1 VVGANE
7 CTSVVGNF
15 DGHGSAPMQYG
26 VHRLMQHDQG
36 FTGSHRTPP
45 LGDYSLRIT
54 PAAARAIINTTI
66 MQHVPTF
73 LAVLMAITMQ
83 QYYTMCIARWRR
95 FVTKR
100 HHQAGTCSIIAQS
113 DTPKLLFWTFHHEK
127 GLQRQRHCF
136 RHFIVKKSF
145 S

>member
-1 VVGANE
+1 MNE

-15 DGHGSAPMQYG
+15 DCHGSAPMQYG
-26 VHRLMQHDQG
+26 VHRPMQHDQG

-45 LGDYSLRIT
+45 LGDYSLRIA

-66 MQHVPTF
+66 MQHIPTF

-83 QYYTMCIARWRR
+83 QYYTMCIARWKK

-100 HHQAGTCSIIAQS
+100 HHQVGFDPLLPHQTRQS
-113 DTPKLLFWTFHHEK
+113 C
-127 GLQRQRHCF
+127 CF
-136 RHFIVKKSF
+136 GHFIMKKS
-145 S
+145 SSANAIVSDIS